1 MQIIERYVPIEA
13 SDSVL
18 SYKSSLLKMITY
30 CQKLSRIND
39 NTEFYVLATL
49 FDKFSIITK

>member
-1 MQIIERYVPIEA
+1 
-13 SDSVL
+13 
-18 SYKSSLLKMITY
+18 MITY

-49 FDKFSIITK
+49 FDKFSIITKWLEMMKDMKQ